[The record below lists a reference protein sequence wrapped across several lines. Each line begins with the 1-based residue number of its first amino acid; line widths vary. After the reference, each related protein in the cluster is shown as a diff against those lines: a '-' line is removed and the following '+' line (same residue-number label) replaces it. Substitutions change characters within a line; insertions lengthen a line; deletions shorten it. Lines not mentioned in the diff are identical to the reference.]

1 MANALDSHSAMSV
14 NQGRSWRT
22 ATILNRYTVSQ
33 KTILIVDD
41 EEEVLF
47 SLGLVLRRTGYTVLE
62 AGHGIEALSVMA
74 EAARTGQSIDLV
86 ITDLRMPYMDGPEL
100 LAAMHRRGFDPN
112 VMVMTGY
119 AHEAPAAEWR
129 GKGCPSIIY
138 KPFEAEELLREV
150 AGVLAEPSVCV
161 DMIDA
166 SAQNTFNQEG
176 VG

>member
-1 MANALDSHSAMSV
+1 MADGNH
-14 NQGRSWRT
+14 
-22 ATILNRYTVSQ
+22 LNRCTVSQ

-47 SLGLVLRRTGYTVLE
+47 SLGLVLRRAGYTVLE

-74 EAARTGQSIDLV
+74 EVVRTGPGIDLV

-100 LAAMHRRGFDPN
+100 LAVMHSKGFNPN

-119 AHEAPAAEWR
+119 AHEALAAEWQCR
-129 GKGCPSIIY
+129 GCPPIIY

-150 AGVLAEPSVCV
+150 AGALAKPSVCV
-161 DMIDA
+161 DMMDA
-166 SAQNTFNQEG
+166 SVGNTFNQEG

>member
-1 MANALDSHSAMSV
+1 MVEGNH
-14 NQGRSWRT
+14 
-22 ATILNRYTVSQ
+22 LNRCTVSQ

-47 SLGLVLRRTGYTVLE
+47 SLGLVLRRAGYTVLE

-74 EAARTGQSIDLV
+74 EAVRTGQGVDLV

-100 LAAMHRRGFDPN
+100 LAAMHRRGFTSN

-119 AHEAPAAEWR
+119 AHDVLAAEWQCT
-129 GKGCPSIIY
+129 GCPKIIY

-150 AGVLAEPSVCV
+150 AGALDRDPVPAGRVTIQRL
-161 DMIDA
+161 
-166 SAQNTFNQEG
+166 EG
-176 VG
+176 VQ

>member
-1 MANALDSHSAMSV
+1 MS
-14 NQGRSWRT
+14 
-22 ATILNRYTVSQ
+22 L

-41 EEEVLF
+41 EEEVRF
-47 SLGLVLRRTGYTVLE
+47 SLGLVLRRAGYTVLE

-74 EAARTGQSIDLV
+74 EAVRTGQGIDLV

-119 AHEAPAAEWR
+119 AHEALAAEWQSKR
-129 GKGCPSIIY
+129 WSKIIF

-150 AGVLAEPSVCV
+150 AGAVGCDPKPAGCV
-161 DMIDA
+161 TI
-166 SAQNTFNQEG
+166 QRLEG
-176 VG
+176 VQ